1 MTSHGTAES
10 IAMAFT
16 RSDLLAKAMPYKT
29 EMDEEVSQQIEP
41 KASYAVPCKITASHS
56 MMREFSVGSVI
67 IIVPL
72 RTTSQFSRCLR
83 NCP

>member
-41 KASYAVPCKITASHS
+41 KASYAVP
-56 MMREFSVGSVI
+56 
-67 IIVPL
+67 
-72 RTTSQFSRCLR
+72 
-83 NCP
+83 